1 MKTLKAKGVW
11 CAMVYPGGGGRKI
24 LGYFTKQAD
33 ALAAG
38 KGKGEWGNDGTASL
52 TDLDIRI
59 YESLAEYEAGER
71 DRARAAARAKLTAEE
86 ARLLGLED

>member
-1 MKTLKAKGVW
+1 M
-11 CAMVYPGGGGRKI
+11 RH
-24 LGYFTKQAD
+24 
-33 ALAAG
+33 
-38 KGKGEWGNDGTASL
+38 GTASL